1 MLTYLMKTM
10 GADPNTQDN
19 DGMTPLMHLIV
30 GGGSVKCVELVL
42 DCGGVRGLLL
52 KGSAAL
58 RWEGFAG
65 EGAHTM
71 EEWAVV
77 CDREDCTT
85 AIAEA
90 WEAQD

>member
-1 MLTYLMKTM
+1 MKTM

-52 KGSAAL
+52 KGSAEL
-58 RWEGFAG
+58 LYPG

-90 WEAQD
+90 WKAQD